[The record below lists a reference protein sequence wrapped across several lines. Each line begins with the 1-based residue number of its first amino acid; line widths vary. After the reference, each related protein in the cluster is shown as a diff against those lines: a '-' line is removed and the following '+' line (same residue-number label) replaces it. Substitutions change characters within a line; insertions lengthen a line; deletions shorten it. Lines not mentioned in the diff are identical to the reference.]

1 MTTTDD
7 SKATG
12 SSSAAPK
19 ILAGGI
25 TVSMAIGLVGL
36 VAARAA
42 ADVNDQS
49 AAERL
54 AQEQA
59 TSEQQAGLAQLVA
72 FKEEQDQLHAQELEA
87 LKAAYQAQLDQLAAG
102 YQAQLDAYTPPP
114 TTTYVGSSGATAGGS
129 WSAPADSGNWSAPA
143 STGASSWQEPAA
155 TAPAY
160 SAPAY
165 STPAYSAPAYS
176 APAPVYVAPA
186 PAVQAPAAPA
196 PAPVQAPAP
205 APAPVTSGS

>member
-1 MTTTDD
+1 MTTTDAA
-7 SKATG
+7 KATG
-12 SSSAAPK
+12 TSSTAPK

-42 ADVNDQS
+42 AEVNDQS

-59 TSEQQAGLAQLVA
+59 TAEQQAGLAQLVA
-72 FKEEQDQLHAQELEA
+72 FKEEQDRLHAEQLAA
-87 LKAAYQAQLDQLAAG
+87 LKAEYQAQLDQLAAG

-114 TTTYVGSSGATAGGS
+114 VTTYVGSSGAAAGGS
-129 WSAPADSGNWSAPA
+129 WSAPADSGNWSSPV
-143 STGASSWQEPAA
+143 SSGGSGWQEPAA
-155 TAPAY
+155 AAPAY
-160 SAPAY
+160 SAPA
-165 STPAYSAPAYS
+165 SSAPAYS
-176 APAPVYVAPA
+176 APGPAYVAPA